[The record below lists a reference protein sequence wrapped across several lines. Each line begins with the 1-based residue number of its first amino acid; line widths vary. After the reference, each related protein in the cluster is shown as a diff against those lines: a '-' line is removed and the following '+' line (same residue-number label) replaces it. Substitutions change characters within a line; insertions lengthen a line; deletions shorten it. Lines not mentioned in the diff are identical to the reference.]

1 VLLAWEREPSTAD
14 YDFILDGTEQTRT
27 LDIPIDDPRY
37 RGKGTLYARILSRP
51 SYFEQYLLEG
61 AYQFTM
67 AYRIQGSLLF
77 LDNHGQQLDSVS
89 ESSKVVYRYIIEDVN
104 EPLVLS
110 LLTLN
115 GLPVLK
121 TGFGVETANS
131 VDDQEFD
138 QLSAKTPKYQTL
150 EIKPELLQKS
160 CTQPTSSC
168 ILYIGLYCRA
178 QGNEACRY
186 QLKMRRPS
194 DKEAQNLVVG
204 IPVQDTVEGGGYA
217 HFYVTLSG
225 RQISKLQ
232 KDDQRVYVGLTSSAG
247 DADLFVS
254 L

>member
-1 VLLAWEREPSTAD
+1 MLLAWEREPSTSD
-14 YDFILDGTEQTRT
+14 YDFKLDGTEQTRT
-27 LDIPIDDPRY
+27 LDIPVGDTRY
-37 RGKGTLYARILSRP
+37 RGKGTLYARMLSRP

-77 LDNHGQQLDSVS
+77 LDNHGQQLDSLS
-89 ESSKVVYRYIIEDVN
+89 ESSKVIYRYIIEDTS
-104 EPLVLS
+104 ELLVLS

-121 TGFGVETANS
+121 TGFEVETANS
-131 VDDQEFD
+131 VNDQEFD
-138 QLSAKTPKYQTL
+138 QLIAKTPKYQTL
-150 EIKPELLQKS
+150 VIKPELQQKS

-186 QLKMRRPS
+186 KLKMRTPS
-194 DKEAQNLVVG
+194 DREAQNLVVG

-217 HFYVTLSG
+217 QFYLTLSG
-225 RQISKLQ
+225 KQISKLQ
-232 KDDQRVYVGLTSSAG
+232 KDGQRVYIGLTSSAG